1 MARIYVFPCFSNGN
15 RETTSALHDLEMIL
29 TGKHLEVISG
39 RPLNDLPDP
48 FREKLQH
55 SSDTADT
62 LEGFGNLLGALVA
75 SPAAL
80 RVPSPHGNGNVGVR
94 LFSVQQHVR
103 GGSVKPDH
111 FRTLIRCVVDKST
124 DTDIWAAV
132 FTILENLGA
141 ITPPSTS
148 IAPKFQGT
156 STKTT
161 SSRVDDSE
169 TRGIVEEALF
179 FEI

>member
-1 MARIYVFPCFSNGN
+1 MICDSLLVKMARIYVFPCFPNRN

-29 TGKHLEVISG
+29 TEKHLEVISG
-39 RPLNDLPDP
+39 HPLNDLLDP

-62 LEGFGNLLGALVA
+62 REDVANLLGALA
-75 SPAAL
+75 
-80 RVPSPHGNGNVGVR
+80 VR
-94 LFSVQQHVR
+94 LFSIQQHVR
-103 GGSVKPDH
+103 AGSVKPDH

-132 FTILENLGA
+132 FTILKNLGA

-148 IAPKFQGT
+148 IAPTFQG
-156 STKTT
+156 SVV
-161 SSRVDDSE
+161 RVRHKRFAFHAGWFDQ
-169 TRGIVEEALF
+169 TAEA
-179 FEI
+179 